1 MQPRTRATWGTPRRP
16 ARASGD
22 MLLNTPDGWVAD
34 QGAPVPWGSPPGG
47 SFWWIG
53 SATGSGPIGPNG
65 PYMTSGEAL
74 GVVTRAVSLIVDP
87 LTTGDMRARR
97 GMLLEPGPRW
107 LTDPNLLRPD
117 ARVGE
122 AVLPVSKRRPQSLFW
137 REVLRTALL
146 AGRAFLVFAVDAAGF
161 PTGGSMHCVNPSHVS
176 VNDDGSWRIGADD
189 DHVDTDLDGYFALAG
204 VLHRVV
210 QVENPHTPV
219 GVLGQH
225 PDVFKLGAKIS
236 GYTASTFTSG
246 VPSGFLKVSGPNL
259 TQAQA
264 DDLKARWMAAHG
276 TGARG
281 TAVLNATTDYQ
292 PIQLSP
298 VDSAVVEVT
307 RTFIAD
313 VAFAFGMAPEV
324 LGVSLGG
331 SMTYS
336 NQRDWFKAHRDFTL
350 SPWIAAL
357 SGALSALLPVGT
369 TVDVNLDAYLQ
380 PTEAESIATGAA
392 GVSAGLISVD
402 EWRARNGYPPMVG
415 GGPGAAA

>member
-1 MQPRTRATWGTPRRP
+1 MRRP
-16 ARASGD
+16 VRTD
-22 MLLNTPDGWVAD
+22 RDLLWNSPDGWVVD
-34 QGAPVPWGSPPGG
+34 QGGPVPWGAAPAGG
-47 SFWWIG
+47 GFWWVG
-53 SATGSGPIGPNG
+53 STGPGGPIGPNG
-65 PYMTSGEAL
+65 PFITSGEAL
-74 GVVTRAVSLIVDP
+74 GVFTRAVSLIVDP

-107 LTDPNLLRPD
+107 LTDPHLLRPD
-117 ARVGE
+117 ARVGDT
-122 AVLPVSKRRPQSLFW
+122 VLPVARRRPQSLFW
-137 REVLRTALL
+137 RDVLRTALL
-146 AGRAFLVFAVDAAGF
+146 AGRAFLLFTVDAAGG
-161 PTGGSMHCVNPSHVS
+161 PTGGSMHCLNPAYVS
-176 VNDDGSWRIGADD
+176 VNDDGSWRIGDGD
-189 DHVDTDLDGYFALAG
+189 DHVDTDEYGYFTLSG
-204 VLHRVV
+204 VVHRMV
-210 QVENPHTPV
+210 QIENPHTPV

-225 PDVFKLGAKIS
+225 PEVFKLGAKIS

-246 VPSGFLKVSGPNL
+246 VPAGFLKVTGPNL

-264 DDLKARWMAAHG
+264 DDLKAKWMAAHG
-276 TGARG
+276 SGSRS
-281 TAVLNATTDYQ
+281 TAILNATTDYT

-369 TVDVNLDAYLQ
+369 TVDVNLDAYVQ

-392 GVSAGLISVD
+392 AVAAGLVTVD
-402 EWRARNGYPPMVG
+402 EWRAANGYPPLPAPTVVEV
-415 GGPGAAA
+415 PDAVDA